1 MTKNEIHIAIDEAG
15 NPNDEKPFIISAVL
29 INDINCYLNLYEEAI
44 KDAQRLTGKNIKYFK
59 WSEDSPK
66 QFKLGK
72 DVKGIFVNKVL
83 KNLTGISLIIKKV
96 NETKLSNYSAK
107 IYGEILGLHLRKYV
121 ASKSVVVHYDRTPI
135 LRESDKQYIIINFPK
150 WTLAKVLRVD
160 FTGHDKCELI
170 HSADYISG
178 IVREHV
184 MKDELKEEYRQ
195 KVEEYFNVV
204 IKNFKIKEVNI
215 KDYE

>member
-29 INDINCYLNLYEEAI
+29 INDTNCYLSLYEEAI

-83 KNLTGISLIIKKV
+83 KNLTGISLIMRKV
-96 NETKLSNYSAK
+96 NETKLSNFSAK

-121 ASKSVVVHYDRTPI
+121 AGKSVVVHYDRTP
-135 LRESDKQYIIINFPK
+135 
-150 WTLAKVLRVD
+150 
-160 FTGHDKCELI
+160 
-170 HSADYISG
+170 

-184 MKDELKEEYRQ
+184 MKDELKEECRQ
-195 KVEEYFNVV
+195 KVEEYFKVV
-204 IKNFKIKEVNI
+204 IKNFKIKEINI